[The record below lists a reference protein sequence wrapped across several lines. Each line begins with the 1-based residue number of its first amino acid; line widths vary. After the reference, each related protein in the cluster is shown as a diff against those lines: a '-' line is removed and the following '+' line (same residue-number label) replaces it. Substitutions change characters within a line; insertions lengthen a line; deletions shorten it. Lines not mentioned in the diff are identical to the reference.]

1 MEIARSIVTKEILNA
16 KVAWEISCQDNT
28 LEGRSMFICLDDEHC
43 GIQLTLTNYGDENG
57 LRKYF
62 KRHNIEHDKDC
73 IMKSGTLEEMQNLQI
88 RLNPNISPKELQ
100 KIIETGNKNIS
111 IREPK
116 VKKTSSS
123 QNYKLVEKSKNDQEK
138 SFRNYDKT
146 KNKALS
152 DSVVSSI
159 ASLYSFFIDNS
170 ETVIKDIKWS
180 FFDRNNQKMKNYSFM
195 KQNFPIK
202 DIFLKIEEDSYL
214 EWYVG
219 KIYFGKVWI
228 NRVKKTNGN
237 NIVIKFIDKPDI
249 AICWTNEDELSG
261 MANINQL
268 RNALEKKFPIDICI
282 VGYFY
287 KDKNTN
293 TIKGTSKNV

>member
-1 MEIARSIVTKEILNA
+1 
-16 KVAWEISCQDNT
+16 
-28 LEGRSMFICLDDEHC
+28 
-43 GIQLTLTNYGDENG
+43 
-57 LRKYF
+57 
-62 KRHNIEHDKDC
+62 
-73 IMKSGTLEEMQNLQI
+73 
-88 RLNPNISPKELQ
+88 
-100 KIIETGNKNIS
+100 
-111 IREPK
+111 
-116 VKKTSSS
+116 
-123 QNYKLVEKSKNDQEK
+123 
-138 SFRNYDKT
+138 
-146 KNKALS
+146 
-152 DSVVSSI
+152 
-159 ASLYSFFIDNS
+159 
-170 ETVIKDIKWS
+170 
-180 FFDRNNQKMKNYSFM
+180 M

-202 DIFLKIEEDSYL
+202 DIFFKIEEDSYL

-293 TIKGTSKNV
+293 TIKFKMRTNNPKECIFIPNEN